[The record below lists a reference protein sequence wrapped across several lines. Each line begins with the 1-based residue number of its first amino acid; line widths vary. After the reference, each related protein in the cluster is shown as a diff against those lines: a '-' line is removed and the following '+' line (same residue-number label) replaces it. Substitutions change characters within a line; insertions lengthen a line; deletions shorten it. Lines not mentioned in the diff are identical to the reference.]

1 MKAENIFAKGND
13 MRNNSGNALFLILIA
28 VALFAALSY
37 AVTNSGRGGGG
48 IDREQMELKVS
59 EFLNIIS
66 SIQAFYTRNQ
76 AMGYYDQIII
86 SDADLDTNGNVYN
99 PDGTTTTGDTIGLFS
114 GEGVPLQHVPKDI
127 RVAAGQ
133 ADTSPSWAIFHNS
146 RLRYA
151 GTDVGTSLGDSF
163 IWIGAID
170 DEACKAIN
178 RGFHDDDTVSTYA
191 QAAGTPGTWSFT
203 QYNGNFSVGTGIPG
217 EVDVGSDLPGCFY
230 NSGAD
235 ANYFIYVLEEH

>member
-1 MKAENIFAKGND
+1 MKNAK
-13 MRNNSGNALFLILIA
+13 GNALFLILIA

-59 EFLNIIS
+59 EFLNIVS
-66 SIQAFYTRNQ
+66 SIQAFYTRNE

-99 PDGTTTTGDTIGLFS
+99 PDGTTTTGATIGLFS
-114 GEGVPLQHVPKDI
+114 GEGVPLQHVPREI
-127 RVAAGQ
+127 RTATVI

-146 RLRYA
+146 RLRHG

-163 IWIGAID
+163 IWISAID
-170 DEACKAIN
+170 GEACKAIN

-191 QAAGTPGTWSFT
+191 HGGGTTGSWSFVR
-203 QYNGNFSVGTGIPG
+203 YDGSYIAATGIPD

-230 NSGAD
+230 SSGAD